1 MFNKRIPQAV
11 SMLLLIGALAGSEA
25 AAQVVKS
32 PDAQKAEQ
40 EITSLLK
47 EFLAKVDTVEM
58 HDRFWA
64 EDLIY
69 TTGMGVVR
77 TKADIMKSM
86 REASLKQTQEAAKA
100 EAAKSAPPKAPTAA
114 GTPAPK
120 EGYDAEDITVRS
132 FGDIAILNFKLVQH
146 AADGKTNNFRNSG
159 TLAKRN
165 GKWQVVNWQAAP
177 GRQHRRAGAD
187 SDRQS
192 DVPRHRSSHLL

>member
-1 MFNKRIPQAV
+1 
-11 SMLLLIGALAGSEA
+11 MLLLIGALAGSEA

-32 PDAQKAEQ
+32 PAAQKVEQ

-69 TTGMGVVR
+69 TSGMGLVR

-86 REASLKQTQEAAKA
+86 RESAAKQA
-100 EAAKSAPPKAPTAA
+100 EAPKPAAAPAA
-114 GTPAPK
+114 K

-146 AADGKTNNFRNSG
+146 AADGTTNSYRNSG
-159 TLAKRN
+159 SLAKRS
-165 GKWQVVNWQAAP
+165 GKWQVVNWQAT
-177 GRQHRRAGAD
+177 R
-187 SDRQS
+187 
-192 DVPRHRSSHLL
+192 VPAEEAKPQEAKK